1 MPLILHP
8 PGEKKQLW
16 GDGPDVW
23 GEEPYG
29 LRMAPRGN
37 YYANLRVTNPCP
49 EVRWDFMALPTKDQ
63 NAEILTA
70 LEPLA
75 NVRRVVYMP

>member
-1 MPLILHP
+1 
-8 PGEKKQLW
+8 
-16 GDGPDVW
+16 
-23 GEEPYG
+23 
-29 LRMAPRGN
+29 
-37 YYANLRVTNPCP
+37 
-49 EVRWDFMALPTKDQ
+49 MALPTKDQ